1 MTIRLRDFFTHFK
14 GEPHQLAAV
23 ELLQS
28 QMPASLLSNEAEW
41 VQAFRAAPAAKEPP
55 PVPKPDTSSFPN
67 TWAGVTASARSAGAK
82 YPELVAAQW
91 ALESGWGKHTS
102 GLNNFFGLKGSGSE
116 VTTGEFING
125 KWVTVKDSFLNF
137 PTLDASVQ
145 YLVDRWYKDFKQ
157 FKGVNNAPNR
167 NAAAQ
172 QLVKEGYATDPDYA
186 AKLIKLMDQQAP
198 AAAPPPPAKPP
209 TTKVSPKS
217 PFETRLT
224 PNIQVGEFALWQE
237 ARRFHHQYQVDTA
250 LELAQF
256 LEKARA
262 AFGNKPVVIT
272 SGFRPAAI
280 NRSVGGASGSEH
292 LFNAPGVGAVDWYI
306 KGVNVKTVQDWC
318 VRNWPYSTGLGAP
331 KGFIHTGIR
340 KGRPRIT
347 WDY

>member
-28 QMPASLLSNEAEW
+28 QMPASLLATDAEW
-41 VQAFRAAPAAKEPP
+41 VQAFRAAPS
-55 PVPKPDTSSFPN
+55 PKPSPFPTQSPN
-67 TWAGVTASARSAGAK
+67 TWDGVMAAAKTAGAK

-91 ALESGWGKHTS
+91 ALESSWGKKTT
-102 GLNNFFGLKGSGSE
+102 GLNNFFGLKGNGSE
-116 VTTGEFING
+116 VSTGEFIDG
-125 KWVTVKDSFLNF
+125 KWVTIKDSFLNF
-137 PTLDASVQ
+137 QTLDASVQ

-157 FKGVNNAPNR
+157 FKGVNNAPSR

-172 QLVKEGYATDPDYA
+172 QLVREGYATDPDYA
-186 AKLIKLMDQQAP
+186 SKLIKLMDQQAA
-198 AAAPPPPAKPP
+198 AAAPPTPAKPAASS
-209 TTKVSPKS
+209 KVTPKS

-237 ARRFHHQYQVDTA
+237 ARRFNHQHQVDTA

-272 SGFRPAAI
+272 SGYRPASI
-280 NRSVGGASGSEH
+280 NKAVGGASGSEH
-292 LFNAPGVGAVDWYI
+292 LYNSAGIGAVDWYI
-306 KGVNVKTVQDWC
+306 KDVDINKLQAWC
-318 VRNWPYSTGLGAP
+318 VKNWPYSTGLGAP

-340 KGRPRIT
+340 KGRPRLT
-347 WDY
+347 WPY

>member
-1 MTIRLRDFFTHFK
+1 MTVRLRDFFAHFK

-28 QMPASLLSNEAEW
+28 QLPASLLEQDAEW
-41 VQAFRAAPAAKEPP
+41 VQAFRAAPSAKPSPFPTQSFNTWEGVMAAAK
-55 PVPKPDTSSFPN
+55 T
-67 TWAGVTASARSAGAK
+67 AGAK

-91 ALESGWGKHTS
+91 ALESSWGKKTT

-116 VTTGEFING
+116 VSTGEFIDG

-137 PTLDASVQ
+137 QTLDASVQ
-145 YLVDRWYKDFKQ
+145 YLVDRWYKNFKQ
-157 FKGVNNAPNR
+157 FKGVNTAANR

-186 AKLIKLMDQQAP
+186 SKLIKLMDTQQPKP
-198 AAAPPPPAKPP
+198 AAVEKPKPAVA
-209 TTKVSPKS
+209 KVTSKS

-224 PNIQVGEFALWQE
+224 PHIQVGEFALWQE
-237 ARRFHHQYQVDTA
+237 ARRFTHQHQVDTA

-256 LEKARA
+256 LEKART
-262 AFGNKPVVIT
+262 AFGNKPVIIT

-280 NRSVGGASGSEH
+280 NKSVGGASGSEH
-292 LFNAPGVGAVDWYI
+292 LYNAAGVGAVDWYL
-306 KGVNVKTVQDWC
+306 KGVDIYNLQNWC
-318 VRNWPYSTGLGAP
+318 VKNWPYSTGLGAP

-340 KGRPRIT
+340 KGRPRVT
-347 WDY
+347 WPY